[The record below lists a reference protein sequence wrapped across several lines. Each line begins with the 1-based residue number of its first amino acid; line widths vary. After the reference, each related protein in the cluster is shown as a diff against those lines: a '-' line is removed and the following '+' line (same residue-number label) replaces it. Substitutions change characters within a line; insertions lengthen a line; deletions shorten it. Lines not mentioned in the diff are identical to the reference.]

1 MVELSMWFVRGSE
14 GTAPR
19 TIEPRSPRASGAP
32 EAIHL
37 TSSEGAARSVANAI
51 DPAYFR
57 NETRF
62 GAGFYAAEG
71 METAIMEVRTGA
83 SAGGSGQYGVRF
95 NVNES
100 AMKVLDLTDPA
111 MAERFGY
118 SGGEGQFLDV
128 RNAAVDAG
136 YNTIR
141 FKSERAEGNNV
152 VVLKDFD
159 RVLTPTEVFELA
171 PADRAMPVGAAT
183 SSARSLDAPMCT
195 SEGSDE

>member
-1 MVELSMWFVRGSE
+1 
-14 GTAPR
+14 
-19 TIEPRSPRASGAP
+19 
-32 EAIHL
+32 
-37 TSSEGAARSVANAI
+37 
-51 DPAYFR
+51 
-57 NETRF
+57 
-62 GAGFYAAEG
+62 
-71 METAIMEVRTGA
+71 
-83 SAGGSGQYGVRF
+83 
-95 NVNES
+95 
-100 AMKVLDLTDPA
+100 MKVLDLTDPA